1 MSCTTVG
8 IAFLF
13 GAVLCLRFNVLTLCF
28 AMAALTVWLWVS
40 NLAHQISFGETF
52 VINVSLIA
60 ALQLGYLF
68 SIVLQAVVI
77 SVYEKRS
84 KRIFDG
90 RGTGAHKFSRGR

>member
-1 MSCTTVG
+1 LSGTTIG
-8 IAFLF
+8 IAFLI

-40 NLAHQISFGETF
+40 NLAHHNSFGETL

-68 SIVLQAVVI
+68 SIVLQAVVT
-77 SVYEKRS
+77 SVYQKRS

-90 RGTGAHKFSRGR
+90 WGSGAHKF